1 MVKRKADADAD
12 TTNPDAN
19 GRDVPPKRNKVVAAD
34 FKPVDPAV
42 LPDDARLDL
51 QDGEIYYVADFVES
65 KLARR
70 WYKDLLELEACE

>member
-1 MVKRKADADAD
+1 MVKRKADTDADAN
-12 TTNPDAN
+12 NPDAN
-19 GRDVPPKRNKVVAAD
+19 EPDVPLKRNKVVAAD

-42 LPDDARLDL
+42 LPDNARLDL
-51 QDGEIYYVADFVES
+51 QDGEIYYVAEFVDS